1 MNQFL
6 TLYFFE
12 SIRTF
17 YAWAFPLNVLM
28 RNLQP
33 ESMPEH
39 LKNAG
44 YLISHGCKYIF
55 KGEKKWDT
63 LMKYSQ
69 K

>member
-1 MNQFL
+1 MFL
-6 TLYFFE
+6 KGIKKKILRPP
-12 SIRTF
+12 SF
-17 YAWAFPLNVLM
+17 YNKMYVLM

>member
-1 MNQFL
+1 ML
-6 TLYFFE
+6 RPP
-12 SIRTF
+12 SF
-17 YAWAFPLNVLM
+17 YNKMYVLM

-63 LMKYSQ
+63 LMKYS

>member
-1 MNQFL
+1 MRPP
-6 TLYFFE
+6 
-12 SIRTF
+12 SF
-17 YAWAFPLNVLM
+17 YNKMYVLM

-55 KGEKKWDT
+55 KGVY
-63 LMKYSQ
+63 KYDKTNSNPPLVRYHD
-69 K
+69 KISDEI